1 MLKKLSLL
9 ILFSISSLQAANVPK
24 VSFITRVKNSKGV
37 AMWFGSIIP
46 SILSFVSLAL
56 LLKDAHLHDCKRNNA
71 RLLLSY

>member
-24 VSFITRVKNSKGV
+24 VNFITRVKNSKGV

-56 LLKDAHLHDCKRNNA
+56 LLKESHLNNREKDNM
-71 RLLLSY
+71 RLALSH